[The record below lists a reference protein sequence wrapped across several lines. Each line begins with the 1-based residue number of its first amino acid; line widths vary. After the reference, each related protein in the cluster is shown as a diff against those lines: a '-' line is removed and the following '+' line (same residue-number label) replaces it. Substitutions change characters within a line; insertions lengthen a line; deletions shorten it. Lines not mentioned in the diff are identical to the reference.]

1 MACVIL
7 AVSFRSLYISVDSM
21 MLVVNDWTSE
31 GANQPAS
38 QPTTQLLKYVC
49 VPISS
54 MVMNNTGFF
63 YFELFCCSIFVCS
76 TSIFIDITMQLRRM
90 LCSSFKNRNGS
101 YTFIQ
106 LYVFHIRHVHRQ
118 GIFPKK
124 FLWSAKTLS
133 HIKMDRKKKLR
144 KAQRE
149 VTDVMWLNM
158 MNETFNRCY
167 HDVKVKPS
175 INQIFTEKQP
185 LYI

>member
-1 MACVIL
+1 MACGIL
-7 AVSFRSLYISVDSM
+7 AVSFRSSYISVDSM

-31 GANQPAS
+31 RANQPAN
-38 QPTTQLLKYVC
+38 QPTYQPNSQSLKYVC
-49 VPISS
+49 VSISS
-54 MVMNNTGFF
+54 MVMHNTGFF
-63 YFELFCCSIFVCS
+63 HFELFCCSIFVC

-90 LCSSFKNRNGS
+90 WCSSFKNRNGKLYS
-101 YTFIQ
+101 YMYYIYVMFIVREFFSRKFYDRLK
-106 LYVFHIRHVHRQ
+106 LYRISKW
-118 GIFPKK
+118 IEKK
-124 FLWSAKTLS
+124 
-133 HIKMDRKKKLR
+133 MR

-167 HDVKVKPS
+167 HDVEVKPS